1 LAYIFHKSKLFKNT
15 LHLFG
20 KFNILKLEYGIVL
33 FMKAMCFDG
42 KNMNYDENF
51 PDPKLDEVL
60 VRVNLAGICGT
71 DLEILDGYM
80 AYNGILGHEFVGIV
94 EKSENPKLV
103 GKRVVGEINAG
114 CGKCNYC
121 EKGLDRHCP
130 NRTVLGILKRDG
142 AFAEFLSLPEK
153 NLHLIPDSITDEQAV
168 FVEPLAAAFEIKEQ
182 VMLQSQWSVAVV
194 GDGRLAQLIIQ
205 VLKLT
210 CPNITCFGRH
220 KSKLESLINTGVK
233 IKIGIES
240 SDEQSFDLVVE
251 ATGSNSGFADT
262 MKLIKPRGTVILK
275 STIASRE
282 NLDLTPAVVNEIT
295 LVGSRCGLFK
305 PAIDALSTGIVSVD
319 SMVDSTFPLEK
330 FSEAIKHAK
339 KPDTLKVFLKP

>member
-1 LAYIFHKSKLFKNT
+1 MI
-15 LHLFG
+15 
-20 KFNILKLEYGIVL
+20 I
-33 FMKAMCFDG
+33 FMKATSFDG
-42 KNMNYDENF
+42 KNMIYDDNY
-51 PDPKLDEVL
+51 PDPNIGESL

-80 AYNGILGHEFVGIV
+80 EYNGILGHEFVGTV
-94 EKSENPKLV
+94 EKSENPDLI

-114 CGKCNYC
+114 CGTCEFC
-121 EKGLDRHCP
+121 EKGMDRHCP

-153 NLHLIPDSITDEQAV
+153 NLHVLPDSITDEQAV

-182 VMLQSQWSVAVV
+182 VSLQPQWRVAVV

-210 CPNITCFGRH
+210 CPNITCFGKH
-220 KSKLESLINTGVK
+220 KNKLESLINVGVK
-233 IKIGIES
+233 IKIGIEK

-251 ATGSNSGFADT
+251 ATGSNSGFEDT

-282 NLDLTPAVVNEIT
+282 NLDLTPTVVNEIT
-295 LVGSRCGLFK
+295 LIGSRCGLFK
-305 PAIDALSTGIVSVD
+305 PAIDALATGMVSVD
-319 SMVDSTFPLEK
+319 SMIDYTFPLEK
-330 FSEAIKHAK
+330 FSEALQHAK

>member
-1 LAYIFHKSKLFKNT
+1 
-15 LHLFG
+15 
-20 KFNILKLEYGIVL
+20 
-33 FMKAMCFDG
+33 MKATCFDG
-42 KNMNYDENF
+42 KNMNYDKF
-51 PDPKLDEVL
+51 YPDPKSAEVL

-80 AYNGILGHEFVGIV
+80 AYNGILGHEFVGTV
-94 EKSENPKLV
+94 EKSKNSELI

-114 CGKCNYC
+114 CGTCDFC
-121 EKGLDRHCP
+121 EKRLDRHCP

-142 AFAEFLSLPEK
+142 AFAEYLSLPEK
-153 NLHLIPDSITDEQAV
+153 NLHVIPDNMTDEQAV

-182 VMLQSQWSVAVV
+182 VALQPQWSVAIV

-210 CPNITCFGRH
+210 CPNITCFGKH
-220 KSKLESLINTGVK
+220 KSKLESLISIGVK
-233 IKIGIES
+233 IKIGIAS

-251 ATGSNSGFADT
+251 ATGSNSGFTDS
-262 MKLIKPRGTVILK
+262 MKLIKPRGTVVLK
-275 STIASRE
+275 STIASKDS
-282 NLDLTPAVVNEIT
+282 LDLTPTIVNEIT

-305 PAIDALSTGIVSVD
+305 PAIDALATGIVSVD
-319 SMVDSTFPLEK
+319 SMIDSSFPLEK
-330 FSEAIKHAK
+330 FSEAIEHAK

>member
-1 LAYIFHKSKLFKNT
+1 
-15 LHLFG
+15 
-20 KFNILKLEYGIVL
+20 
-33 FMKAMCFDG
+33 MKAACFDG
-42 KNMNYDENF
+42 KDMKYDENY
-51 PDPKLDEVL
+51 PDPKPGEVL

-80 AYNGILGHEFVGIV
+80 EYHGILGHEFVGTV
-94 EKSENPKLV
+94 EKADNPALI

-114 CGKCNYC
+114 CGKCESC
-121 EKGLDRHCP
+121 QKGMGRHCP

-142 AFAEFLSLPEK
+142 AFAEFLSLPEN
-153 NLHLIPDSITDEQAV
+153 NLHMIPDSMTDEQAV

-182 VMLQSQWSVAVV
+182 VSLQPQWSVAVV
-194 GDGRLAQLIIQ
+194 GDGRLAQLIVR
-205 VLKLT
+205 VLKNT

-220 KSKLESLINTGVK
+220 KSKLESLINIGVK
-233 IKIGIES
+233 IKIGIEK

-282 NLDLTPAVVNEIT
+282 NLDLTPTVVNEIT
-295 LVGSRCGLFK
+295 LIGSRCGLFK
-305 PAIDALSTGIVSVD
+305 PAIDALATGMVSVD
-319 SMVDSTFPLEK
+319 SMIDSTFPLEK
-330 FSEAIKHAK
+330 FSEAIIHAK

>member
-1 LAYIFHKSKLFKNT
+1 
-15 LHLFG
+15 
-20 KFNILKLEYGIVL
+20 
-33 FMKAMCFDG
+33 MKATYFDG
-42 KNMNYDENF
+42 KNMKYDENY
-51 PDPKLDEVL
+51 PDPKLGEAL

-80 AYNGILGHEFVGIV
+80 AYNGIIGHEFVGIV
-94 EKSENPKLV
+94 EKSENPELI

-114 CGKCNYC
+114 CGECDFC

-153 NLHLIPDSITDEQAV
+153 NLHVIPDSITDEQAV

-182 VMLQSQWSVAVV
+182 VSLQPEWSVAVV

-210 CPNITCFGRH
+210 CPNLTCFGRH
-220 KSKLESLINTGVK
+220 KSKLSSLINIGVK

-240 SDEQSFDLVVE
+240 SDEHSFDLVIE

-262 MKLIKPRGTVILK
+262 MKLIKPRGTVVLK

-282 NLDLTPAVVNEIT
+282 NLDLTPTVVNEIT

-305 PAIDALSTGIVSVD
+305 PAIDALSTGVVSVD
-319 SMVDSTFPLEK
+319 SMIDSTYPLEK
-330 FSEAIKHAK
+330 FSDAINYAK
-339 KPDTLKVFLKP
+339 KPETLKVFLKP